1 MGAILSYQFKDSLSR
16 RFHCNFRCSVRFAL
30 SFLYVFNTFPYSMHF
45 AHTTEASRDY
55 ETVTRTLTFMNSTEQ
70 IVPVP
75 IIADDRTESV
85 ESFTAMLM
93 SPTPSGSAFITA
105 PTATINIIDQQG
117 IYIPSAAR

>member
-1 MGAILSYQFKDSLSR
+1 M
-16 RFHCNFRCSVRFAL
+16 
-30 SFLYVFNTFPYSMHF
+30 
-45 AHTTEASRDY
+45 
-55 ETVTRTLTFMNSTEQ
+55 TRTLTFMNSTEQ

-93 SPTPSGSAFITA
+93 SPTPSGSAFITT

-117 IYIPSAAR
+117 IYLVLLGSDVTVRYCMYGAEMRPTTGLVLTTSSKCVIEPT